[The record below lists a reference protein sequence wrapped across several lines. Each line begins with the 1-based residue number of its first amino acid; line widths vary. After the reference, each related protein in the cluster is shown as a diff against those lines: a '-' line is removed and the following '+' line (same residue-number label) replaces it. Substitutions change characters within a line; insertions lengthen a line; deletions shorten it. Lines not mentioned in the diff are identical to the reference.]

1 MMIESQLIS
10 KVLDEKNFH
19 ELVKSNVTDSD
30 FSDLKDVYKFVKDY
44 VREYGD
50 TPDYRTVVAEFEHFD
65 YFPEVHDSFAYLC
78 KQLKA
83 QKIKLEAAN
92 VLQTEVGTKYNK
104 LNGIE
109 FADWLYGEAQRLK
122 NIAGASSFLGTN
134 FATNGAE
141 RLQKYEDAK
150 EERTYTYIP
159 TPYPTLT
166 KGLGGGFELGD
177 YILVSA
183 YTNRGKSWIASQIA
197 TVAWQNDFG
206 VLYYSPELTKEQ
218 QEFRFDTVIGHFDN
232 VKVRR
237 GTLENEEEYREYL
250 DGFNEKNE
258 VPFIIKTMEDL
269 PKGLSIDVIEA
280 DLISMDNI
288 GLVVIDGFN
297 LMNHGKGGRDAMG
310 QTSRKLRQLFGRY
323 KVAGLVVH
331 QTPTSAEKENMNADD
346 EVGVRQPVPP
356 RLDQYSETVA
366 TIQDPATIL
375 TFDQHDGVGK
385 LMIAKA
391 REPVVGQIL
400 DLRCNFNYGYIT
412 EATPVDNF

>member
-10 KVLDEKNFH
+10 KVLDEKSFH
-19 ELVKSNVTDSD
+19 ELVKANVTEKD
-30 FSDLKDVYKFVKDY
+30 FSELPHAYTFIKDY

-50 TPDYRTVVAEFEHFD
+50 VPDYRTVVAKFENFD
-65 YFPEVHDSFAYLC
+65 YFPEVHDSFTYLC

-83 QKIKLEAAN
+83 QKIKREAAN
-92 VLQTEVGTKYNK
+92 TLQTVAGEKYNA

-159 TPYPTLT
+159 TPWPSLT
-166 KGLGGGFELGD
+166 KWLGGGFELGD
-177 YILVSA
+177 YILTSA
-183 YTNRGKSWIASQIA
+183 FTNRGKSWIASQIA
-197 TVAWQNDFG
+197 TVAWQNNFG

-237 GTLENEEEYREYL
+237 GNLENEDEYREYL
-250 DGFNEKNE
+250 GGFNEENE

-280 DLISMDNI
+280 DLISMENI

-310 QTSRKLRQLFGRY
+310 QTSRRLRQLFGRY

-331 QTPTSAEKENMNADD
+331 QTPTAAEKENMNDD
-346 EVGVRQPVPP
+346 PELGSRQPVPP

-385 LMIAKA
+385 MLVAKA
-391 REPVVGQIL
+391 REPVVGNVL

-412 EATPVDNF
+412 EATPVDYF

>member
-19 ELVKSNVTDSD
+19 ELVKLNVTESD
-30 FSDLKDVYKFVKDY
+30 FDELGDVFKFVKEY
-44 VREYGD
+44 VREFGD
-50 TPDYRTVVAEFEHFD
+50 TPDYRTVVGKFDKFD
-65 YFPEVHDSFAYLC
+65 YFPDVHDSFTYLC
-78 KQLKA
+78 KQLKG
-83 QKIKLEAAN
+83 QKIKVEAAKI
-92 VLQTEVGTKYNK
+92 LQDEVGGNYNK

-134 FATNGAE
+134 FATNGQE
-141 RLQKYEDAK
+141 RLRKYEDAK

-159 TPYPTLT
+159 TPWPSLT
-166 KGLGGGFELGD
+166 KWLGGGFELGD
-177 YILVSA
+177 YILTSA

-197 TVAWQNDFG
+197 TVAWQNNFG

-218 QEFRFDTVIGHFDN
+218 QEFRFDTIIGHFDN

-237 GTLENEEEYREYL
+237 GNLDNEEEYKEYL
-250 DGFNEKNE
+250 KGFNEQNE

-269 PKGLSIDVIEA
+269 PKGLSIEVIEA
-280 DLISMDNI
+280 DLIAMDNI

-331 QTPTSAEKENMNADD
+331 QTPTSAEKENMNAD
-346 EVGVRQPVPP
+346 EEIGVRQPVPP

-385 LMIAKA
+385 MLVAKA
-391 REPVVGQIL
+391 REPVVGNVL